1 MALRP
6 LSSEVELYSNFSEA
20 IDIILDDYG
29 AKGPKR
35 DLIRQNILSMIE
47 LQWRFNPS
55 FRSDFL
61 SVEDPVVRR
70 SLIHNII
77 QEIAKEEVVNETK
90 NTQAETEK
98 LLMRRALQLDF
109 FKKKPFREGVREV
122 VKEFGFLFGDLGRNY
137 ERLSSVKLSEPDA
150 LRDVLLDA
158 AFPHTKGT
166 QGSLDVPTSKQVEL
180 LRGGTYRG
188 FEEIISKAGNN
199 DKEFL
204 QDVGETLSD
213 ILYGEN
219 KISKISS
226 YEFER
231 QFKKV
236 QELNQNYQKELN
248 AIISQSRREEA
259 EIRNLSISD
268 AEKNSR
274 IQALNRRTAEKKAD
288 LKGKYKPKFE
298 SAVSQLDSLRAFI
311 ETSDVISHSGK
322 FFEPV
327 TKKGE
332 RKYHQI
338 LPFAYKFDS
347 GTSGNPDNLSITIED
362 NLTSFYNLKVQE
374 FIASHHLTFVSRQV
388 DRIRHAEGIVQF
400 RELQIHAFNSQNY
413 FRNANSRLPES
424 LKSATQVYERLNIPS
439 TLPQPSG
446 FVPLSALQS
455 QAAFIKNL
463 SSAVSQIEVNVPNL
477 VASQAF
483 QDLDEFKNLASSV
496 SSTPVATRDPVQI
509 QRIKDISESIKS
521 QITNNTIPLPT
532 AERERFL
539 NLIDQEDYTSLVLEF
554 STLNTALIS
563 KFGDEPSKDFA
574 DFYSLVTSF
583 RNQGF
588 TDTSQLSTVQK
599 SRYDSLLAKVNTHL
613 TTPRFSSSRVAV
625 SSAISGTDLGNI
637 QASFN
642 SGIISGLYSSLGA
655 SAQSRTPN
663 PLASQAFQDLDEF
676 KNLVSSVSSTPVAT
690 RDPVQI
696 QRIKDISESIKSQ
709 ITNNT
714 IPLPTAERERFLNLI
729 DQEDYTSLVL
739 EFSTLNTALI
749 SKFGDEPSKDF
760 ADFYSLVTS
769 FRNQGFTDTS
779 QLSTVQKSRYDS
791 LLAKVNT
798 HLTTP
803 RFSSSRVAVSSAIS
817 GTDLGNIQASFNSGI
832 ISGLYS
838 SLGASVQARAAVDDP
853 FGLKFQLQSIDEI
866 LKTPSFSYR
875 NFGFLKNNFGPL
887 QELGQLQDKINER
900 ISLERQGTA
909 VSARLD
915 DEIRDLTRRVKSIV
929 ESGKILMSEDLKNS
943 FLTIIS
949 ESTST
954 SEQKLDS
961 LKTLNVYFLIQYQ
974 GAPAQDLHLFNE
986 FIKRQLDK
994 NIISFDQLS
1003 DLDKEV
1009 YDDFKKRLK
1018 KYFEA
1023 DAYSLGSNIP
1033 SNFISNLESGSDFT
1047 SLSGQITSEIFT
1059 NYFDSVKFFAGLG
1072 VLSRVYDLG
1081 ELTDSVNKIISLMH
1095 KADRFSS
1102 LNRADQEELK
1112 KLIEDFKKILE
1123 SEAVNLDVKSKH
1135 RFLELISEFR
1145 TQDPVFLNLRESFI
1159 EFQKVI
1165 MFEHLHRARID
1176 IANKLGLSS
1185 DLTSLLERQR
1195 ALNNA
1200 LAVLNAMQS
1209 FKRLKGDELVEY
1221 VTFVSQL
1228 KKDLYLFGFSDE
1240 EEKKILQAL
1249 DKNDY
1254 RTLKKYFSS
1263 GFFGNKKLDIF
1274 IEKLNTDLLKF
1285 AHQTGD
1291 KDLAKSLTAK
1301 NLMRQI
1307 MKSFIGRKYVSQ
1319 AIIVA
1324 QMATDSKFMAKQV
1337 KLFLSNKLRNTSNN
1351 ILRTLKN
1358 TFIRDARTRQ
1368 FADRMIE
1375 TFNNKEFIKNPFS
1388 YLWKASIAFFIEDK
1402 LSGYLSKRFGRFLNP
1417 KFFGYRY
1424 TLNPISLIKNPIG
1437 HISEVVSKAF
1447 RKRYKN
1453 FVYRRFILKYFRK
1466 TKILRTIRVSRAR
1479 FWIFRRKVT
1488 AIINKIPE
1496 AAANYIG
1503 KAFIAI
1509 ASKVAP
1515 KLALLLAGV
1524 GSGPVGWA
1532 IIALVAVI
1540 PILLK
1545 PFIGDVNYIEAIK
1558 RSLFVCCLLPFIIFG
1573 VIFMFLIAPILSL
1586 FSYNSI
1592 WSAVTSVVSDVF
1604 GWDPVEEVT
1613 NKTEL
1618 FQADPLQTSNFSES
1632 TIGGYSGGI
1641 ISNFLVLDGALNMGA
1656 TFNNACATLNSNN
1669 EVVDFKNKGA
1679 YAGWMNIDIQGGEL
1693 LTEADSELSFN
1704 ILCNASYH
1712 LAQIF
1717 PGKIS
1722 ESSTSSNPVPMLNC
1736 HINKNFFYDGT
1747 RDTRYW
1753 CTKIVQD
1760 AYEGISVYN
1769 AKYNPRRIAGYY
1781 KSLTNLVK
1789 QGIYE
1794 EVLRLRYGSDGFS
1807 QCISNEILGNRIN
1820 NYSGAI
1826 AIFNNGPTSACN
1838 DDVMERRENVDH
1850 VAVFLKANSTG
1861 LYFVQTNA
1869 GFLKD
1874 EAPGTLCDD
1883 GKSTK
1888 FKAWTATQKLCGL
1901 YYPVETPEAEYTLP
1915 RSDLSF
1921 STSTAD
1927 PYVNSI
1933 NEEVCPIPAV
1943 NNLKFYRKP

>member
-483 QDLDEFKNLASSV
+483 QDLDEFKNLA
-496 SSTPVATRDPVQI
+496 
-509 QRIKDISESIKS
+509 
-521 QITNNTIPLPT
+521 
-532 AERERFL
+532 
-539 NLIDQEDYTSLVLEF
+539 
-554 STLNTALIS
+554 
-563 KFGDEPSKDFA
+563 
-574 DFYSLVTSF
+574 
-583 RNQGF
+583 
-588 TDTSQLSTVQK
+588 
-599 SRYDSLLAKVNTHL
+599 
-613 TTPRFSSSRVAV
+613 
-625 SSAISGTDLGNI
+625 
-637 QASFN
+637 
-642 SGIISGLYSSLGA
+642 
-655 SAQSRTPN
+655 
-663 PLASQAFQDLDEF
+663 
-676 KNLVSSVSSTPVAT
+676 SSVSSTPVAT